1 MRQLMAKLTRIESM
15 LRELRDELAELD
27 RARPASEQMD
37 AIGNLKEVTPV
48 GWTQSFTSLARTEPT
63 ALAPFERIGA
73 DIMVGFD
80 EADAGSILWSQEP
93 VVAAEASA
101 GMRVSTDV
109 WIIRPIKWI
118 TFEFSIPAPLRAEHD
133 TFYFLWVGSAREP
146 QRVNV
151 LAYRRV
157 AGGEQF
163 HDHFE
168 PAYMHHDA
176 TAEMRTIRLKREAE
190 LIDCKLCLSFDTSR
204 LSGFSIQDARLYVP
218 HIES

>member
-15 LRELRDELAELD
+15 VRELREELVELD
-27 RARPASEQMD
+27 RATPASEQMD
-37 AIGNLKEVTPV
+37 AIGNVRDVTPV
-48 GWTQSFTSLARTEPT
+48 GWTQSFASLTRTEPT
-63 ALAPFERIGA
+63 ALTPFERIGS

-80 EADAGSILWSQEP
+80 EADAGSILCSQEP
-93 VVAAEASA
+93 VVAAEGAA
-101 GMRVSTDV
+101 GVRVSTDV
-109 WIIRPIKWI
+109 WIIRPVKWV

-146 QRVNV
+146 QRINV

-163 HDHFE
+163 HDQFE
-168 PAYMHHDA
+168 PAYMHHDP
-176 TAEMRTIRLKREAE
+176 TVEIRTIRLKREAE
-190 LIDCKLCLSFDTSR
+190 LIDCKICLSFDPSR

-218 HIES
+218 HVES

>member
-15 LRELRDELAELD
+15 LRELRDELAALD
-27 RARPASEQMD
+27 RARPAGEQMD
-37 AIGNLKEVTPV
+37 AIGHLRDVTPV
-48 GWTQSFTSLARTEPT
+48 GWTQSFTSLTRTEPT
-63 ALAPFERIGA
+63 ALTPFERIGA

-80 EADAGSILWSQEP
+80 EADAGSILCSQEP
-93 VVAAEASA
+93 VVAAEAA
-101 GMRVSTDV
+101 TGVRVSTDV
-109 WIIRPIKWI
+109 WIIRPVKWI

-146 QRVNV
+146 QRISV

-168 PAYMHHDA
+168 PAYMHHDV
-176 TAEMRTIRLKREAE
+176 TAEIRTIRLQREAD
-190 LIDCKLCLSFDTSR
+190 LTDCKICLSFDTAR

-218 HIES
+218 HAGS